1 MSGQRMLED
10 LQKLAD
16 QFLASG
22 WTELRLRTGETEILF
37 SLDTNTPGLGGAP
50 RQQVTRHPTEQSNN
64 VELAAKSS
72 SASSMEPPG
81 TDVVDPDWVP
91 VVAPNLGT
99 FYRSPKPG
107 APPFVE
113 VGSKVSVGTEVCLI
127 EVMKLFTSV
136 TAGTSGTIVRICA
149 EDSELVAAGQVLF
162 YLTSAED

>member
-1 MSGQRMLED
+1 MSGERLLED

-22 WTELRLRTGETEILF
+22 WTELRLKSGDTEILL
-37 SLDTNTPGLGGAP
+37 SLDADTPGLGGAP
-50 RQQVTRHPTEQSNN
+50 RNQVSQQATEPNNDVALAVT
-64 VELAAKSS
+64 S
-72 SASSMEPPG
+72 SASAMKTLG
-81 TDVVDPDWVP
+81 TDLVDPNWVP

-113 VGSKVSVGTEVCLI
+113 VGSSVTAGTEVCLI

-136 TAGTSGTIVRICA
+136 TAGQSGTIAQICA
-149 EDSELVAAGQVLF
+149 ADSELVAAGQVLF
-162 YLTSAED
+162 YLMYAED